1 MYSPPAT
8 GTSTS
13 SVPFNPS
20 AIKIGHPTV
29 SGVNP
34 FSHAHSKCSNAFFLF
49 HGYRVL
55 QSVKNGW
62 PPSSLTTS
70 ETALA

>member
-49 HGYRVL
+49 PGYPGL
-55 QSVKNGW
+55 PLTLCSFLLF
-62 PPSSLTTS
+62 PPILSKHI
-70 ETALA
+70 